1 MGSSMSLAKVNNE
14 SFSANLYLD
23 GLPVVLNQQRLQQ
36 TLRHKRITQG
46 EKLDAEV
53 GLADSRTSAL
63 ITLADNEDDAP
74 LLLRF
79 VPEGNCYAIQVIHPG
94 VFDGARLFIEDKT
107 HNLLVSTSAPAQ
119 LYSIS
124 TYGVAKASLSNIA
137 SGPAYIELNS
147 EPKDKPLYRQVS
159 DGMSKFLDA
168 NPNGTGHNAFNPKP
182 ARFVIS
188 VLK

>member
-63 ITLADNEDDAP
+63 ITLADDEDDAP
-74 LLLRF
+74 LLLKF
-79 VPEGNCYAIQVIHPG
+79 VPEVTFTQ
-94 VFDGARLFIEDKT
+94 
-107 HNLLVSTSAPAQ
+107 
-119 LYSIS
+119 
-124 TYGVAKASLSNIA
+124 
-137 SGPAYIELNS
+137 
-147 EPKDKPLYRQVS
+147 
-159 DGMSKFLDA
+159 SK
-168 NPNGTGHNAFNPKP
+168 
-182 ARFVIS
+182 
-188 VLK
+188 